1 MKLGGHFF
9 IANKIMLYTEHINIV
24 TGLQH
29 HACNDFQKTPVQ
41 RFQGKYIEVSFF
53 IWLYK
58 W

>member
-29 HACNDFQKTPVQ
+29 HACNDFQKTPSRDIKVNT
-41 RFQGKYIEVSFF
+41 
-53 IWLYK
+53 
-58 W
+58 